1 MGKKIWFIIFIGLLA
16 TNLIGIQL
24 KNELLQYI
32 SKPLLIPALA
42 GHFLLQANN
51 VVSGLKKWIVLALFF
66 SWAGDVLL
74 MFQEKNS
81 IFFLLGLSAFLL
93 AHIFYIVFFHHVR
106 VRENVKSNPW
116 LLVIVVVYYAALISW
131 LSPFLGSMKIPV
143 RIYGVIISVMF
154 MLAMHMLNIKNKMA
168 GKWMM
173 AGAFL
178 FVVSDSLLA
187 INKFYQPFEAAGILI
202 MLTYGVAQFFI
213 VEGAIRYIR
222 SVNSN

>member
-1 MGKKIWFIIFIGLLA
+1 MKKQYWILLFAIILIGEI
-16 TNLIGIQL
+16 IGIQL
-24 KNELLQYI
+24 QNELLQ
-32 SKPLLIPALA
+32 SVFKPLIIPVIIGYLDS
-42 GHFLLQANN
+42 QAR
-51 VVSGLKKWIVLALFF
+51 SITKGLSKWILFALLF
-66 SWAGDVLL
+66 SLLGDILL

-143 RIYGVIISVMF
+143 RIYGVIISIMF
-154 MLAMHMLNIKNKMA
+154 MLAMHMLYIKNKIT

-187 INKFYQPFEAAGILI
+187 INKFYQPFEAAGVLI

-213 VEGAIRYIR
+213 VEGAIRYL
-222 SVNSN
+222 NSADKK